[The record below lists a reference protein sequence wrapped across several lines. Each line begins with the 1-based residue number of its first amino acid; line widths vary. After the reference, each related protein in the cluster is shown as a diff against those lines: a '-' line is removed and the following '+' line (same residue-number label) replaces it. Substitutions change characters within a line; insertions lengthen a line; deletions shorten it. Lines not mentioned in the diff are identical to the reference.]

1 MNITEVDALNYESRL
16 STLEERSTSQAT
28 KEDLSNLKADIIK
41 WFLGIQISLAALLIY
56 LLQ

>member
-1 MNITEVDALNYESRL
+1 MAAVDADTLGFESRL
-16 STLEERSTSQAT
+16 STLEERSKNNAT
-28 KEDLSNLKADIIK
+28 KEDLANLKADIIK